1 MKVCT
6 SCKKELPD
14 DCFHKRKYSSGN
26 IGLQPKCKKCSSKRR
41 AGYYK
46 PEDYIK
52 RKFNL
57 SESEYQEL
65 IQHNSCQVCGKNIS
79 DKRFLDH
86 CQNRIKIRGV
96 LCNNCNT
103 ALGLVNDNVQILSK
117 LIQYLEQ

>member
-14 DCFHKRKYSSGN
+14 DCFHKRKYTSGN

-41 AGYYK
+41 AGYYN

-79 DKRFLDH
+79 GNSEFKSCKIISLTDVAEPDEDTFL
-86 CQNRIKIRGV
+86 NASTLLTK
-96 LCNNCNT
+96 
-103 ALGLVNDNVQILSK
+103 A
-117 LIQYLEQ
+117 IQLQLMKH